1 VKRRVLTVVLA
12 MLLAAL
18 GTAGVLAYV
27 HQADARAV
35 AGMKAV
41 TTLVAQAPIPSGTS
55 ASAALTDGL
64 LRSEKL
70 PASSAP
76 ASAVRSITPDLA
88 ALVMSANVQ
97 PGQLL
102 LRPMLVTA
110 AQATGGVALPPGMIA
125 VTIALCMPEAVAG
138 AVRAGS
144 EVEVFD
150 TAAASSTTTGSSGG
164 TLTAGPNCTGP
175 HQQQANGHARTRVVL
190 AKVQVLSVGSA
201 SNGQGNSTATTTAS
215 TPAANGSTQGTVL
228 VTLAV
233 SQQAARKVIQ
243 ITETGLPYLALLQ
256 PQA

>member
-41 TTLVAQAPIPSGTS
+41 TALVAQAQIPSGTS

-64 LRSEKL
+64 LHSETL
-70 PASSAP
+70 PASSVP

-88 ALVMSANVQ
+88 ALVISANVQ

-150 TAAASSTTTGSSGG
+150 TAASSTTTGSSGG

-201 SNGQGNSTATTTAS
+201 SNGQGNSTATTTAAA
-215 TPAANGSTQGTVL
+215 PAANGSTQGNVL

-233 SQQAARKVIQ
+233 SEQAAKKVIQ